1 MHRAALPAQGR
12 GLTLYDDGTL
22 MTKTYLQVM
31 KQIEGLQAEADK
43 LRRKEVAG
51 VVTRI
56 REAIKHYGLTAA
68 DLGLGAAAAR
78 PASGRKTRKSRAAAG
93 AKPGGA
99 PGVVKYRDE
108 AGRVWGGRGPRPKWL
123 RDAIAA
129 GRKLEEFSVG

>member
-1 MHRAALPAQGR
+1 
-12 GLTLYDDGTL
+12 

-43 LRRKEVAG
+43 LRRKEMAG
-51 VVTRI
+51 VASRI

-68 DLGLGAAAAR
+68 DLGLDKTPANPGKAR
-78 PASGRKTRKSRAAAG
+78 KARKPAG
-93 AKPGGA
+93 ASPA
-99 PGVVKYRDE
+99 AVAVKYRDE

-123 RDAIAA
+123 REAITA